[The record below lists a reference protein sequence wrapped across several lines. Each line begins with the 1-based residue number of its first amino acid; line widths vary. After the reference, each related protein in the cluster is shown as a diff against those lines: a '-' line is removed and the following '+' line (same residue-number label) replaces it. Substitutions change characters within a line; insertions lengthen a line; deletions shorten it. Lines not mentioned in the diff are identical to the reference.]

1 MDIVTSAGE
10 DLERVVRQELSEAGF
25 TVEPSL
31 MSADG
36 GLGIWH
42 DPARGVVIA
51 WGASAE
57 QLVKYATIRAA
68 VQLALRTVLTD
79 AGHQVRQDANDMEL
93 IVTS

>member
-1 MDIVTSAGE
+1 MDIVTKAGE
-10 DLERVVRQELSEAGF
+10 DLERVVRQELAEAGF

-31 MSADG
+31 MSADS
-36 GLGIWH
+36 GLGIWQ

-79 AGHQVRQDANDMEL
+79 AGHQVRQDDNGMEL